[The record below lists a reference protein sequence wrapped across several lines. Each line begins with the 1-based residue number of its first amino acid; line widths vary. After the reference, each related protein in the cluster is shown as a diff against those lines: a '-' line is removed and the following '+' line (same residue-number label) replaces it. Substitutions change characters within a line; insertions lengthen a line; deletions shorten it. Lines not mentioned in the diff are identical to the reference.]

1 MSAATACGTVARR
14 VAAPALLGALAL
26 AWLMPADA
34 QLHKKEDTFNIS
46 APYAILMDYES
57 GSVLFEK
64 NADQLMEPSSMAK
77 LMTVEVMFRALK
89 DEKLKPEDQFII
101 SEHAWRHGGAPSHG
115 STMYAPI
122 HSRVRVIDL
131 LQGAII
137 QSGNDACIA
146 MAEGMAGSEA
156 RFADIMTQRAR
167 ELGLSKSVFANPT
180 GLPDPRTKV
189 TARELAKLARHL
201 IRTYP
206 EYYRYFGERE
216 FTWNRIRQTNRNP
229 LLAANIGADGLKTGF
244 TREAGYGI
252 VASAV
257 QNNLRLIAVTN
268 GFKDQKAR
276 ADETRKLLEWGFRAF
291 EARPLFAEGQTIGD
305 ARLFGGA
312 RGRVPLVANGSV
324 RLLVPRNSNERVL
337 ARVVYTG
344 PVRAPI
350 EKGQQIGEL
359 KVWRGEHVVLEVPLE
374 ASEAVGRGSLPQRA
388 FDAATELVINL
399 FRAGVQK
406 L

>member
-1 MSAATACGTVARR
+1 MIGTTACGTPARR
-14 VAAPALLGALAL
+14 VAALAL
-26 AWLMPADA
+26 AGVLAAAALAPAAA
-34 QLHKKEDTFNIS
+34 QLPKKEDTFNLS
-46 APYAILMDYES
+46 APYAILIDYES

-77 LMTVEVMFRALK
+77 LMTVEVVLQAIKEGR
-89 DEKLKPEDQFII
+89 LKPDDEFII

-122 HSRVRVIDL
+122 HSMVRVIDL

-146 MAEGMAGSEA
+146 LAEGMAGSEDA
-156 RFADIMTQRAR
+156 FAEIMTKRAR
-167 ELGLSKSVFANPT
+167 ELGLTKSNFANPT
-180 GLPDPRTKV
+180 GLPDPRTHV
-189 TARELAKLARHL
+189 TARELAKLAQHL

-206 EYYRYFGERE
+206 DYYHFFGERE
-216 FTWNRIRQTNRNP
+216 FTWNRIRQLNRNP
-229 LLAANIGADGLKTGF
+229 LLAGNIGVDGLKTGF

-257 QNNLRLIAVTN
+257 QNGLRLIAVTN
-268 GFKDQKAR
+268 GFKDLKAR
-276 ADETRKLLEWGFRAF
+276 GEETRKLLEWGFKGF
-291 EARPLFAEGQTIGD
+291 ESRPLFAEGQTIGD
-305 ARLFGGA
+305 ARLYGGA

-324 RLLVPRNSNERVL
+324 SLLVPRNSSEHVL

-359 KVWRGEHVVLEVPLE
+359 KVWRGDNVVLEVPLQ
-374 ASEAVGRGSLPQRA
+374 ASEAVGRGSLSQRA